1 MMYNFLLHTLNEL
14 PVQSTRGYWDW
25 FHSERPCVV
34 SFISSAWHGYEFDTG
49 DPDCWHCG
57 ASSWHKGIIDAK
69 KFSSLTWHLFHGL
82 VKVSIITE
90 WWGIVIANFVDLNIQ
105 GFDLC
110 DRSPT
115 VTLSSSMGLSYL
127 PDSVV
132 QCSAYLFREGL
143 TFYTVLKCWVMTYL
157 ALRCTKAYIID
168 FSVSCMDLKQ
178 NRL

>member
-1 MMYNFLLHTLNEL
+1 MSCQFSPHVVIETGFILKDHALCLSFLLLDMGMSLILE
-14 PVQSTRGYWDW
+14 
-25 FHSERPCVV
+25 
-34 SFISSAWHGYEFDTG
+34 I